1 MSLIYRSQIML
12 IKYTVL
18 IFCLC
23 LPIQA
28 IANNVSELKSAEAQ
42 ILAENLKREI
52 NQTLAEIRRL
62 EQLEE
67 AEGFTVSLSQPSFSF
82 INLGAVLDPV
92 SKVVLSVSPHSNAE
106 ALGLKVGDK
115 ISVLQI
121 DEETIT
127 DFSEGIQLKAGNK
140 ILAEVI
146 RTGNDQ
152 SISLHTTAK
161 SKIIPAWTLEVSSTK
176 VNSASVQMTGC
187 GYVSVF
193 FTPPGTQYQYPAKV
207 FEVDGE
213 TGFHLRETIKLPAG
227 QHTLKVHEYIPEH
240 MLPRRKAGIEKAK
253 TLEVMIEPDKTYHI
267 AAQFEPEKRLNLV
280 DEAYWEPVVWKVSE
294 SKCRP

>member
-1 MSLIYRSQIML
+1 ML

-23 LPIQA
+23 LPIQV
-28 IANNVSELKSAEAQ
+28 IANYVSELKSAEAQ

-52 NQTLAEIRRL
+52 NETLAEIRRL
-62 EQLEE
+62 EELEE
-67 AEGFTVSLSQPSFSF
+67 SDGFTVSFSQPSFSF

-121 DEETIT
+121 DEEIIT
-127 DFSEGIQLKAGNK
+127 DFSEGIQLKVGNK

-146 RTGNDQ
+146 RAGNDQ
-152 SISLHTTAK
+152 SVSLHTTAK
-161 SKIIPAWTLEVSSTK
+161 SKVIPAWTLEVSSTK
-176 VNSASVQMTGC
+176 VNSASLEMTGC

-207 FEVDGE
+207 IEVNGE

-227 QHTLKVHEYIPEH
+227 QHFLKVHEYIPEK
-240 MLPRRKAGIEKAK
+240 MLPGRKAGTMKEKI
-253 TLEVMIEPDKTYHI
+253 LEVLIEPDKTYHI
-267 AAQFEPEKRLNLV
+267 ASQFESEKRLNLAG
-280 DEAYWEPVVWKVSE
+280 EGYWEPVVWKVSE

>member
-1 MSLIYRSQIML
+1 ML

-23 LPIQA
+23 LPIQVTA
-28 IANNVSELKSAEAQ
+28 KNVSEFKSAEAQ

-52 NQTLAEIRRL
+52 NETLAEIRRL
-62 EQLEE
+62 ELLKQSES
-67 AEGFTVSLSQPSFSF
+67 FTVSLSQPSFTF

-92 SKVVLSVSPHSNAE
+92 SKVVLSVSPHSNAQ

-115 ISVLQI
+115 ITVLQI
-121 DEETIT
+121 DEERVT
-127 DFSEGIQLKAGNK
+127 DLSEGIQLKAGN
-140 ILAEVI
+140 IISAEVI
-146 RTGNDQ
+146 RTGHDQ
-152 SISLHTTAK
+152 SLSLQTTAK
-161 SKIIPAWTLEVSSTK
+161 SKIIPAWTLEVSSTN
-176 VNSASVQMTGC
+176 VNSESIEMIGC

-193 FTPPGTQYQYPAKV
+193 FTPPGTKYQYPAKV

-213 TGFHLRETIKLPAG
+213 SGFHLRETIKLPAG
-227 QHTLKVHEYIPEH
+227 QHSLKVHEYIPEQ

-253 TLEVMIEPDKTYHI
+253 SLEVMIEPDKTYHI

-280 DEAYWEPVVWKVSE
+280 DEDYWKPVVWKVSE